1 MNSFLIK
8 CALFI
13 SLFLAACSSE
23 DYESVR
29 IGNSEDYE
37 SVRIGNQVWMTRN
50 LNRDIG
56 GSFCYDNDSL
66 NCEKYGRLYTWKAAQ
81 NACPEGWR
89 LPTHAD
95 FRELEKN
102 AMGIDSGNVASV
114 LKSSEWESSGK
125 KNAFNAIPAGYGYFT
140 LHFADEYEKMK
151 FIAQSG
157 ASMFW
162 SSTGSDSIAELWY
175 LAQGEKEIFYSRS
188 SFMNY
193 GLFALSVRCVK
204 NNSAIAILS
213 KNDSLAMLEKEQLI
227 EYWERKTMSPYF
239 QSCSESGNGDFNN
252 YIRFPNNKYP
262 FYINN
267 DLFCPNN
274 RPCGDIP
281 ECQKFC
287 KGPNGE
293 YYVLHGYLHED
304 KITRYNLKENLEK
317 KENTLPYAR
326 CLAKRIECL
335 DSGVNVV
342 YYKSIKERRKGS
354 IKVQLDTERVDHPQN
369 KDNQELQYDD
379 GDSEFFSYDKFQ

>member
-1 MNSFLIK
+1 
-8 CALFI
+8 
-13 SLFLAACSSE
+13 
-23 DYESVR
+23 
-29 IGNSEDYE
+29 
-37 SVRIGNQVWMTRN
+37 
-50 LNRDIG
+50 
-56 GSFCYDNDSL
+56 
-66 NCEKYGRLYTWKAAQ
+66 
-81 NACPEGWR
+81 
-89 LPTHAD
+89 
-95 FRELEKN
+95 
-102 AMGIDSGNVASV
+102 
-114 LKSSEWESSGK
+114 
-125 KNAFNAIPAGYGYFT
+125 
-140 LHFADEYEKMK
+140 MK
-151 FIAQSG
+151 FTALLG

-162 SSTGSDSIAELWY
+162 SFTGSDSIAELWY
-175 LAQGEKEIFYSRS
+175 LTQGEKEIFYSRS

-204 NNSAIAILS
+204 NNSAVATLS

-252 YIRFPNNKYP
+252 YVRFPNNKYP

-274 RPCGDIP
+274 WPCGDVP
-281 ECQKFC
+281 ECKKFC

-335 DSGVNVV
+335 DSGVKVV

-354 IKVQLDTERVDHPQN
+354 IKVPLDTEKVDNPQN

-379 GDSEFFSYDKFQ
+379 GVSEFFSYDKFQ